1 MHTILKIA
9 NKGAIMSSSYYKL
22 YSVLNRYRKYIPI
35 LIDTCIAILSYLMP
49 FTISGIHHLK
59 IEIFSNTFL
68 IYTLIYI
75 GTFVVMKVY
84 KNMWRYS
91 GIKELYL
98 CLNASIMANVLFL
111 IITKLIGINIFYYVY
126 PTATVVSSF
135 CTMSARIIYRA
146 ILIAGNKDS
155 NNNVKHT
162 NVMIVGAGQATSA
175 ILNEIKLNNHN
186 NFLVKC
192 IIDDDKTKIGRDINS
207 VPVVGNTTKICE
219 MVDAYNIEEI
229 IISIPSLDKG
239 NKKRILDICSGTK
252 CKLKILP
259 EIYSLIAGGNYKE
272 LMGKVRDVEVE
283 DLLGREPI
291 ILDCEL
297 TKEYIKDKIVLVTG
311 GGGSIGSEL
320 CRQISTYSPKKLI
333 ILDIYENNAYNIQ
346 QELIRLYESKLNM
359 EVEIASVRD
368 KNKLEKIFSTRNID
382 IVFHAAAHKHV
393 PLMEK
398 NPEEA
403 IKNNVIGTYNVA
415 VMADKY
421 KIDKFVLISTD
432 KAVNPT
438 NIMGATKRVCE
449 MLIQAFNAHSDT
461 DYVAVRFGNVLGSNG
476 SVIPL
481 FINQIKEGG
490 PVTITHEEITR
501 YFMTIPEAVQLVMRA
516 AAIAS
521 GGEIFVLDM
530 GEPVKIKDLAYNL
543 IRLSGL
549 VPNEDIKIKYTG
561 LRPGE
566 KLYEELLISKNSR
579 QVKTNLEK
587 IFIERPTEFNVD
599 ELFDNIGKLQEA
611 AHNVDTEMVISL
623 IENIVPTYKRTPN
636 AVNII
641 ENIEHIEHIEQKEQS
656 IHKNKD
662 SEKMYNVL
670 NVESA

>member
-1 MHTILKIA
+1 
-9 NKGAIMSSSYYKL
+9 MSISYYKL

-49 FTISGIHHLK
+49 FMISGIHHLK
-59 IEIFSNTFL
+59 LEIFSNTFL

-75 GTFVVMKVY
+75 GTFIVMKVY

-98 CLNASIMANVLFL
+98 CLNASIIANLLFF
-111 IITKLIGINIFYYVY
+111 IITKLIRINIFYYVY
-126 PTATVVSSF
+126 PTAAVISSF

-146 ILIAGNKDS
+146 ILIAGNKES
-155 NNNVKHT
+155 KNTEKHT
-162 NVMIVGAGQATSA
+162 NVMIVGAGQATAA

-192 IIDDDKTKIGRDINS
+192 IIDDDKTKIGRDIVS

-219 MVDAYNIEEI
+219 MVESYNIEEI

-239 NKKRILDICSGTK
+239 NKKRILDICAGTK

-291 ILDCEL
+291 VLDCGL
-297 TKEYIKDKIVLVTG
+297 TKEYIRDKVILVTG

-346 QELIRLYESKLNM
+346 QELIRLYENKLNM

-415 VMADKY
+415 AMADKY

-449 MLIQAFNAHSDT
+449 MLIQAFNEHSHT

-481 FINQIKEGG
+481 FINQIKDGG

-516 AAIAS
+516 ASIAS

-579 QVKTNLEK
+579 QVKTNIEK

-599 ELFDNIGKLQEA
+599 ELFENIIKLEEA

-636 AVNII
+636 TINII
-641 ENIEHIEHIEQKEQS
+641 ENIEQPEYLEHIEQKEQS
-656 IHKNKD
+656 IHNNID
-662 SEKMYNVL
+662 SEKIYSVL
-670 NVESA
+670 NAESV